1 MYTILVKSVPSP
13 NRYSTRLKSNIP
25 TNPQFIHPI
34 VAITK
39 ATLYNVCIN
48 YSSFLLLFCAKK
60 TNLFIIHCFL
70 FNIIY
75 QKEHGGEIM
84 KKRFLF
90 LLIFGLFV
98 LGGCGKVSEKDII
111 KEFEKKI
118 RNADS
123 YYLEGT
129 LDIVNNEDIYTYD
142 VKVSY
147 AKKDNYKVEL
157 VNTVNNHQQII
168 LRNSDG
174 VYVVTPR
181 INKSFKFQSD
191 WPYNNSQVYLLGPI
205 LDDINSDD
213 ERVFEEVS
221 DGQKVTVAA
230 NYPNNPKLV
239 KQEILF
245 DKDSNIKK
253 VTVID
258 KDGNAQI
265 TMNFDK
271 IDLNSKFKDN
281 YFDLKNIFDIKEDDT
296 NNDKDIPNNQ
306 NNSNN
311 NDNTTNT
318 ETETKQTSSIEDV
331 IYPMYLP
338 VNTYLSNSEKVNK
351 DNGER
356 LILTFDGDN
365 PFMLIEETLS
375 YEESHLIVPT
385 YGELELMAST
395 VAIVNDNS
403 VNWIDNNMEYYVVS
417 DKLSKS
423 ELLEIARSISVLPV
437 SKQ

>member
-1 MYTILVKSVPSP
+1 
-13 NRYSTRLKSNIP
+13 
-25 TNPQFIHPI
+25 
-34 VAITK
+34 
-39 ATLYNVCIN
+39 
-48 YSSFLLLFCAKK
+48 
-60 TNLFIIHCFL
+60 
-70 FNIIY
+70 
-75 QKEHGGEIM
+75 M
-84 KKRFLF
+84 KKKILF
-90 LLIFGLFV
+90 LLIIGLFV
-98 LGGCGKVSEKDII
+98 LGGCGKVSEKDVI
-111 KEFEKKI
+111 KEFGKKVEK
-118 RNADS
+118 ADS

-157 VNTVNNHQQII
+157 VNTVNNHEQII

-205 LDDINSDD
+205 LEDINGDE
-213 ERVFEEVS
+213 ERVFEETKDGYKVIVS
-221 DGQKVTVAA
+221 A
-230 NYPNNPKLV
+230 NYPNNVKLV

-271 IDLNSKFKDN
+271 IDLDSKFNND
-281 YFDLKNIFDIKEDDT
+281 YFDLKNIIDVKEENTD
-296 NNDKDIPNNQ
+296 NK
-306 NNSNN
+306 NNSNS
-311 NDNTTNT
+311 DGNTN
-318 ETETKQTSSIEDV
+318 TETKQTSSIDDV

-338 VNTYLSNSEKVNK
+338 VNTYLTNSEKVNK
-351 DNGER
+351 NDGER

-375 YEESHLIVPT
+375 YEEEHLIVPT

-395 VAIVNDNS
+395 VAIVNENS

-437 SKQ
+437 SK